1 MNRILVADDEA
12 DIRNALRIYLQAEGY
27 EVEEASNGQEV
38 LKILKESQ
46 DTESTAF
53 QLVLLDIMMP
63 VMDGI
68 ICLHNIRESY
78 NLPVILL
85 TAKSEN
91 SDKVLG
97 LTVGAD
103 DYVTKPFDPVELIAR
118 VKSQLRRYLLLGNA
132 ASAPETE
139 KASHLTIGG
148 IELFDDE
155 KKVTLDGAIV
165 SLTPTEYD
173 ILKLLMRNPGKVFA
187 PAEIYRNVW
196 EDPIPGA
203 EGTVAVH
210 IRHLR
215 EKLEFNPADP
225 RYLMVVWGQ
234 GYKITPGNREDRD
247 TL

>member
-1 MNRILVADDEA
+1 MNRILVADDDA
-12 DIRNALRIYLQAEGY
+12 DIRGALRIYLEAEGY
-27 EVEEASNGQEV
+27 EVVEAENGQEV
-38 LKILKESQ
+38 LDLLVKSSRGLLPEL
-46 DTESTAF
+46 
-53 QLVLLDIMMP
+53 QLILLDVMMP

-68 ICLHNIRESY
+68 ICLHKIRENY

-132 ASAPETE
+132 NSCQEDNNS
-139 KASHLTIGG
+139 SHLTIGG
-148 IELFDDE
+148 IDVYDDE
-155 KKVTLDGAIV
+155 KKVTLDGEEV
-165 SLTPTEYD
+165 SLTPTEYE
-173 ILKLLMRNPGKVFA
+173 ILKLFMLHPGKVFA

-196 EDPIPGA
+196 EDPVPGA

-215 EKLEFNPADP
+215 EKLEIDPAEP
-225 RYLMVVWGQ
+225 RYIIVVWGQ
-234 GYKITPGNREDRD
+234 GYKMTQGN
-247 TL
+247 

>member
-1 MNRILVADDEA
+1 MNRILVADDEK
-12 DIRNALRIYLQAEGY
+12 DIRKALRIYLESEGY
-27 EVEEASNGQEV
+27 EVIEASNGQEV
-38 LKILKESQ
+38 LDLLAKT
-46 DTESTAF
+46 DTGLLPQI
-53 QLVLLDIMMP
+53 QLILLDVMMP

-68 ICLHNIRESY
+68 ICLHKIRETY

-132 ASAPETE
+132 
-139 KASHLTIGG
+139 KAGNDEAEVSHLTIGG
-148 IELFDDE
+148 IDLFDDE
-155 KKVTLDGAIV
+155 KKVTLDGV
-165 SLTPTEYD
+165 SVALTPTEYD
-173 ILKLLMRNPGKVFA
+173 ILKLFMQHPGKVFA

-196 EDPIPGA
+196 EDPVPGA

-215 EKLEFNPADP
+215 EKLEIDPAEP
-225 RYLMVVWGQ
+225 RYIIVVWGQ
-234 GYKITPGNREDRD
+234 GYKMTQGN
-247 TL
+247 